1 MSMLDLS
8 LDDST
13 LEALRRC
20 WLGPQGLAVIA
31 HLVALNVNRPS
42 KPEASIVSWCD
53 AQGLTDQGRLTTAGQ
68 LVSTSL
74 REYTFWLERGRTT
87 HHSKSHP
94 WLSNDFYRDKEVVE
108 VGSGYGSNLFSIR
121 PVAKRVLGVE
131 PVPIY
136 RQVSPLIAEREGAA
150 PIEIVHG
157 LGEQLPLGD
166 ASVDVIVCYSS
177 CQYMDT
183 RRAFA
188 EMARALRSGGQLQV
202 VCGVFDQAMAAI
214 LGEFRARPS
223 LGNARHAV
231 EVVINTLCYQHL
243 GRRTLRR
250 HARGTT
256 DAPIYAQEQHQA
268 RWMEAAGLRVRRDM
282 TRRVDTDCLM
292 FGEKP

>member
-1 MSMLDLS
+1 
-8 LDDST
+8 
-13 LEALRRC
+13 
-20 WLGPQGLAVIA
+20 
-31 HLVALNVNRPS
+31 
-42 KPEASIVSWCD
+42 
-53 AQGLTDQGRLTTAGQ
+53 
-68 LVSTSL
+68 
-74 REYTFWLERGRTT
+74 
-87 HHSKSHP
+87 
-94 WLSNDFYRDKEVVE
+94 
-108 VGSGYGSNLFSIR
+108 
-121 PVAKRVLGVE
+121 
-131 PVPIY
+131 
-136 RQVSPLIAEREGAA
+136 
-150 PIEIVHG
+150 
-157 LGEQLPLGD
+157 
-166 ASVDVIVCYSS
+166 
-177 CQYMDT
+177 MDT